1 MEWEGG
7 GEQERQSHGSYAPA
21 GPAGGTVA
29 RATADRWLNSNDSRG
44 WGTVGR
50 ADLKGPVTWIYW
62 SWNNQGSWAS
72 MLNPLTW
79 WHLLRHETRWDRVG
93 LAVE

>member
-1 MEWEGG
+1 MRITIPEGRYFVLG
-7 GEQERQSHGSYAPA
+7 DNR
-21 GPAGGTVA
+21 
-29 RATADRWLNSNDSRG
+29 DNSNDSRG

-50 ADLKGPVTWIYW
+50 TALKGPVTRIYW

-79 WHLLRHETRWDRVG
+79 WRLLRGETRWERIGLRV
-93 LAVE
+93 E